1 MGFWRI
7 HPATFST
14 SILLTARLVQS
25 VFHLPLT
32 RITLWTFHPF
42 ILHHRDFRY
51 SRHREASAT
60 LECATS
66 DGLGPVELWDGDLP
80 ILWADQGVE
89 QFGAAGGSQGK
100 QYAPTL
106 AGMVL

>member
-51 SRHREASAT
+51 SPISYTRAQVRALQVASPFIQHHKSLKISVCRET
-60 LECATS
+60 K
-66 DGLGPVELWDGDLP
+66 
-80 ILWADQGVE
+80 ILWSRSKNDWADLVPP
-89 QFGAAGGSQGK
+89 SV
-100 QYAPTL
+100 YL
-106 AGMVL
+106 